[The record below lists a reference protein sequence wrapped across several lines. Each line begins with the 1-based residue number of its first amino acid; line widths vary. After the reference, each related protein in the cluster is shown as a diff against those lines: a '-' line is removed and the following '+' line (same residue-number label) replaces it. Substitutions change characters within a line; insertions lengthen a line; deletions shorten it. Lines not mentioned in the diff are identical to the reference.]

1 MSLALIQALEKCATK
16 FEQYANYH
24 GEKGSADKARENKA
38 MVHMVN
44 AAISSHYRD
53 HKVLPLRIVEIDQH
67 LVDLKRVQIVC
78 PVVNGK
84 FSLTMVSGIDAHCS
98 DATMYEEVRQSYLN
112 YMKWEQSL
120 DAPSVTTVK
129 AVGDVISLKSE
140 VGQVKPKCEIRR
152 EITLGFCRYY
162 IGSWHLA
169 TMIKQGEAWGH
180 FSLRFQIED
189 EQASKLIRHKMSSF
203 EEADKEISEV
213 LENYFNRLFV

>member
-1 MSLALIQALEKCATK
+1 MSLVLIQALEKCATK

-24 GEKGSADKARENKA
+24 GEKGSADKARDNKA

-44 AAISSHYRD
+44 AAISSHYPN
-53 HKVLPLRIVEIDQH
+53 HNLLPLRIVEIDQH

-98 DATMYEEVRQSYLN
+98 DATMYEEVRQAYLN

-120 DAPSVTTVK
+120 DAPSVTTVN

-140 VGQVKPKCEIRR
+140 VGQVKPKCVITTVEDDQLGNSSIVYKIGNCQMGSIYRVRDSHIRPFFDVNGQR
-152 EITLGFCRYY
+152 LTYKTF
-162 IGSWHLA
+162 A
-169 TMIKQGEAWGH
+169 
-180 FSLRFQIED
+180 
-189 EQASKLIRHKMSSF
+189 
-203 EEADKEISEV
+203 EADSAFRSLIKEHFDSM
-213 LENYFNRLFV
+213 FVC